1 MNSRRSDVAGRIRSI
16 KPEIL
21 DDEVATD
28 LSDAAWRLWV
38 SSWLLADDHGR
49 FRAAPRYLAAEVWQ
63 DTRRID
69 AAAAALDELARVRLV
84 RRYDVEGQA
93 YAEIKPSGWK
103 KHQRIDHPGA
113 PRVPVPEPGD
123 YLDAEDRHRQ
133 GRRPSAATEPAEKP
147 RAITNDPADF
157 CAVPRKPSDDH
168 PRPSETLA
176 PRARALDLRSPI
188 SDLRSPT
195 SDQEVDRRNQVD
207 GPTGPSTP
215 SATTSAT
222 DDTGTSLPL
231 LPIGPPTAKAAKATK
246 RKPAT
251 PLLERDDLTPA
262 EQVVHD
268 AIAEDADLARIC
280 RTVPTLAR
288 DLVRAAP
295 SVDLVREVHALGAW
309 LRANPAR
316 AKVNGNAFLVR
327 CIGRKQLEAADRA
340 SVAPAAPA
348 VVDRLPPAPPRAP
361 PAVEAERERLRAA
374 RAAGETPNVSEVIA
388 RVGRAAQPRGGS
400 YP

>member
-1 MNSRRSDVAGRIRSI
+1 MAGRIRSI

-28 LSDAAWRLWV
+28 LSDTAWRLWV

-63 DTRRID
+63 DTRRIAD
-69 AAAAALDELARVRLV
+69 AAAALDELARARLV

-103 KHQRIDHPGA
+103 RHQRIDHPGA
-113 PRVPVPEPGD
+113 PRVPVPD
-123 YLDAEDRHRQ
+123 AASYLDAEDRDRR
-133 GRRPSAATEPAEKP
+133 GRRPSAAVEPVEIAQVDSNNPAEL
-147 RAITNDPADF
+147 R
-157 CAVPRKPSDDH
+157 AVPREPSDDS

-195 SDQEVDRRNQVD
+195 SDQEVDRRNQAD

-215 SATTSAT
+215 SAATSST

-231 LPIGPPTAKAAKATK
+231 LPLGPPTAKATKATK

-251 PLLERDDLTPA
+251 PAPTRDDLTPA

-268 AIAEDADLARIC
+268 AIADDADLARIC

-295 SVDLVREVHALGAW
+295 SVDIVREVHALGAW

-327 CIGRKQLEAADRA
+327 CIGRKQQEAGDR
-340 SVAPAAPA
+340 SPPVVAEPPP
-348 VVDRLPPAPPRAP
+348 DRQPPPPPRAP
-361 PAVEAERERLRAA
+361 PAVEAERARLRAA
-374 RAAGETPNVSEVIA
+374 RAAGEATGAPPNVADLLA
-388 RVGRAAQPRGGS
+388 RVGRSTTVQPRGGS
-400 YP
+400 TP